1 MTVCHSSTHVAAVH
15 LGGKRGRVARL
26 KSMQSIHSAHRQ
38 QTVDRPDFQTGP
50 GFTL

>member
-26 KSMQSIHSAHRQ
+26 KSMDTFYLECRLK
-38 QTVDRPDFQTGP
+38 TGTQCC
-50 GFTL
+50 GFNMDIYI

>member
-26 KSMQSIHSAHRQ
+26 KSMDGNNSF
-38 QTVDRPDFQTGP
+38 VFQY
-50 GFTL
+50 LQK